1 MQTTRLQLNSR
12 DSSIDVY
19 KSLPSAELN
28 KRYVIRV
35 EQLTIPAMSGGLI
48 LNQELFSIER
58 RCVQDVV
65 HSIAGVVQPTSQ
77 LQVEASF
84 VPQNVKT
91 VSQLVYQMNAFFRQ
105 LCLKLITAPQVF
117 ADGVDYFDITNEF
130 AHQATDWY
138 AILETAKEASAAIQ
152 AIYRSDGKIG
162 FKFSESGQKL
172 FVVRMTD
179 EGKRIFGWQH
189 RYIAIDSN
197 REFTP
202 YLSNVGVVITTLPDP
217 NLTESILCVT
227 ANSIFNHGHYRHEI
241 AITTTLPLQQYVECD
256 QNTSIYKRQ
265 LASYRYPNDSIQ
277 TEYAGTLFKVL
288 KESRYNVY
296 VFEHANRTHNE
307 FLLTGTELQNF
318 HIRLMAR
325 NYEWSEQQELFV
337 MDEKPYPL
345 PVDSLWTITLK
356 VTPLQ

>member
-19 KSLPSAELN
+19 KALPSAELN

-35 EQLTIPAMSGGLI
+35 EQLTIPAMSDGLI

-58 RCVQDVV
+58 RCKQDVV

-77 LQVEASF
+77 LPVEASF
-84 VPQNVKT
+84 VPQNVRT
-91 VSQLVYQMNAFFRQ
+91 VSQMVYQMHAFFRQ
-105 LCLKLITAPQVF
+105 LFLKLITAPQHL
-117 ADGVDYFDITNEF
+117 ANGANYFNITNEF
-130 AHQATDWY
+130 AHQDNDWY
-138 AILETAKEASAAIQ
+138 ALLESDKDASAAIEG
-152 AIYRSDGKIG
+152 IYRSDGKIG

-179 EGKRIFGWQH
+179 EGQRIFGWQH

-197 REFTP
+197 SLFTP
-202 YLSNVGVVITTLPDP
+202 YLNDVGLVITTLPNP

-241 AITTTLPLQQYVECD
+241 SILTTLPLQQYVECD
-256 QNTSIYKRQ
+256 QNKSIYKQQ
-265 LASYRYPNDSIQ
+265 LASYRYPNESIQ
-277 TEYAGTLFKVL
+277 TEYDGTLFKVL
-288 KESRYNVY
+288 KESRNNVY

-325 NYEWSEQQELFV
+325 NYEWSAERDIFA